1 MTVSYEELDAV
12 LKLMGATKDSRPIQ
26 QEPGSEREKVQLELK
41 SGIQIAAKDFDEIPV
56 VAGMFSHNGEH
67 AFLYIDEPRHPI
79 ETLQENPAENAQR
92 FHLVKNCS
100 TLIHMHNAGR
110 SERYVLIQNATG
122 TFPTKPFDL
131 VTHRTL
137 TDQKIDARLL
147 PCKNCLNELRYQGYQ
162 RPHYINAANDK
173 IWRNFSVKEF
183 FDHYEPFFFTENY
196 YRAHADNGTANY
208 TLDHAKVR
216 DRLLQEVQFT
226 CEDCG
231 VKLEDRKDLLH
242 LHHINGQRGDNRR
255 TNTTIV
261 CVVCHCAKPLHGHM
275 KGLLK
280 STDALFIRQRLSRQN
295 NNR

>member
-1 MTVSYEELDAV
+1 MAVNYDVLDAV
-12 LKLMGATKDSRPIQ
+12 LKSMGVSRDSRPLQI
-26 QEPGSEREKVQLELK
+26 EPGSERAKVQIELK
-41 SGIQIAAKDFDEIPV
+41 GGVQISAADFGDIPD

-79 ETLQENPAENAQR
+79 ETLQEDPAVNAQR
-92 FHLVKNCS
+92 FHLVKDCS
-100 TLIHMHNAGR
+100 TLITMHNAGR
-110 SERYVLIQNATG
+110 SERYVLIRNTAG
-122 TFPTKPFDL
+122 TFPTKPFDHS
-131 VTHRTL
+131 TYRTL
-137 TDQKIDARLL
+137 TDQKVDARLL
-147 PCKNCLNELRYQGYQ
+147 PCMNCLHELRYQGYL
-162 RPHYINAANDK
+162 RPHGSTPKNDQ
-173 IWRNFSVKEF
+173 IWRNFNVKAF

-208 TLDHAKVR
+208 TLNNARVR

-231 VKLEDRKDLLH
+231 VQLEDRKDLLH

-255 TNTTIV
+255 SNAAIV

-280 STDALFIRQRLSRQN
+280 PTDALFIRQRLSRQN
-295 NNR
+295 NDR